1 MQEWAIP
8 DSSVCVNLVLFCQTF
23 GNAVHLCTKI
33 SHLCFYIIIFQCV
46 VSWTYIKRHSGPQ
59 VMSVMTITTL
69 IKKMSAILFFPLHW
83 SDIIDMLT
91 EQIYI
96 WIGARVINNLG
107 AYCGR
112 LMPAAC
118 CRLRFMCLPSD
129 ESCTGH
135 GRLMFHNSVLVPQL
149 LGPNTHMCAWIIPTR
164 T

>member
-1 MQEWAIP
+1 MGYTWFFGLCKSGPILSDFWQCCSFMHK
-8 DSSVCVNLVLFCQTF
+8 DNSSVFLHNHLPMRGFMDIHQKTF
-23 GNAVHLCTKI
+23 
-33 SHLCFYIIIFQCV
+33 
-46 VSWTYIKRHSGPQ
+46 RPQ
-59 VMSVMTITTL
+59 VMTTTTL
-69 IKKMSAILFFPLHW
+69 IKKMSAILFIFPLHW

-107 AYCGR
+107 DYCGR

-149 LGPNTHMCAWIIPTR
+149 LDSNTHMCAWIIPTR